1 MAAAA
6 ASTAV
11 VGPMAAWQLSDSTPS
26 SDNGLL
32 GEGQLREGLLRR
44 WPTAV
49 CEPASPQDKR
59 GFAELMRD
67 YEVSGKQLGDGAYS
81 VVMRGRCRKTGEP
94 VAIKMVPKALDDD
107 AADYKRVQA
116 DDEVRREVEMLKRV
130 SMHSCISKFE
140 AYYESK
146 THHYIVSE
154 LVTGGELFDHLA
166 EIGSYSEKQAAAL
179 LQELG
184 GAVALMHA
192 QGLCHADIKPENI
205 LLTGEGK
212 LKLVDFGLA
221 TKAGVKSEVR
231 PGTWA
236 YWPPEAWDV
245 GWGGSLPADMWA
257 VGAILYVVLAGCH
270 PFDPAGNATAE
281 EMGNAIRTGEP
292 SFEGEEWATAS
303 HGAVELVKGLL
314 RKDPECRLTVEE
326 LLQHPWLKTAS
337 PTAHRPVGG
346 AQFSRST
353 ARLRTAAFAT
363 ILQQQAEEAALPARP
378 PGGAKLKRQ
387 HSSLR
392 GPMLESDVLVRAF
405 HEFDREEKGYIT
417 EADLQRVLSQ
427 KLGAAKLAHGDAAAI
442 LQGAASS
449 DVDGRRVMYGSFV
462 RLMGETVK
470 QLLRPGEHVFKRG
483 EPVNFFYLLL
493 SGEVEVVDAQGAVVS
508 TLRAGEYFGENAL
521 LERRKQ
527 RNSSLRCKSTC
538 EVLKLSADDFE
549 AGLPEARAALGG
561 SGGGGVG
568 GGGGDRGD
576 GGTAAAE
583 ARLLAFIQ
591 MVSPK
596 TTRVLA
602 EGEPV
607 IVEGE
612 AVEPAFNILSR
623 GKLRV
628 SKGGA
633 PLGEVAQGECF
644 GEMSLL
650 VPEPAKT
657 KQFTLTC
664 ASEACSV
671 VTVSGADF
679 RRLLEKSRVVNR
691 SMHVIADRRR
701 QHNAESQKG
710 AADKT

>member
-1 MAAAA
+1 MSRRLFETARRLLPHGRRSIMAAAA

-281 EMGNAIRTGEP
+281 EM
-292 SFEGEEWATAS
+292 
-303 HGAVELVKGLL
+303 
-314 RKDPECRLTVEE
+314 
-326 LLQHPWLKTAS
+326 
-337 PTAHRPVGG
+337 VG
-346 AQFSRST
+346 
-353 ARLRTAAFAT
+353 
-363 ILQQQAEEAALPARP
+363 
-378 PGGAKLKRQ
+378 
-387 HSSLR
+387 SSLT
-392 GPMLESDVLVRAF
+392 P
-405 HEFDREEKGYIT
+405 
-417 EADLQRVLSQ
+417 
-427 KLGAAKLAHGDAAAI
+427 
-442 LQGAASS
+442 
-449 DVDGRRVMYGSFV
+449 
-462 RLMGETVK
+462 
-470 QLLRPGEHVFKRG
+470 
-483 EPVNFFYLLL
+483 
-493 SGEVEVVDAQGAVVS
+493 
-508 TLRAGEYFGENAL
+508 
-521 LERRKQ
+521 
-527 RNSSLRCKSTC
+527 
-538 EVLKLSADDFE
+538 
-549 AGLPEARAALGG
+549 
-561 SGGGGVG
+561 
-568 GGGGDRGD
+568 
-576 GGTAAAE
+576 
-583 ARLLAFIQ
+583 
-591 MVSPK
+591 
-596 TTRVLA
+596 
-602 EGEPV
+602 
-607 IVEGE
+607 
-612 AVEPAFNILSR
+612 
-623 GKLRV
+623 
-628 SKGGA
+628 
-633 PLGEVAQGECF
+633 
-644 GEMSLL
+644 
-650 VPEPAKT
+650 
-657 KQFTLTC
+657 TLTTDPNPGP
-664 ASEACSV
+664 SPNLSP
-671 VTVSGADF
+671 SPGPDPD
-679 RRLLEKSRVVNR
+679 
-691 SMHVIADRRR
+691 H
-701 QHNAESQKG
+701 
-710 AADKT
+710 

>member
-1 MAAAA
+1 M
-6 ASTAV
+6 
-11 VGPMAAWQLSDSTPS
+11 Q
-26 SDNGLL
+26 
-32 GEGQLREGLLRR
+32 
-44 WPTAV
+44 
-49 CEPASPQDKR
+49 
-59 GFAELMRD
+59 
-67 YEVSGKQLGDGAYS
+67 
-81 VVMRGRCRKTGEP
+81 
-94 VAIKMVPKALDDD
+94 
-107 AADYKRVQA
+107 
-116 DDEVRREVEMLKRV
+116 
-130 SMHSCISKFE
+130 
-140 AYYESK
+140 
-146 THHYIVSE
+146 
-154 LVTGGELFDHLA
+154 
-166 EIGSYSEKQAAAL
+166 
-179 LQELG
+179 
-184 GAVALMHA
+184 
-192 QGLCHADIKPENI
+192 
-205 LLTGEGK
+205 
-212 LKLVDFGLA
+212 
-221 TKAGVKSEVR
+221 
-231 PGTWA
+231 
-236 YWPPEAWDV
+236 
-245 GWGGSLPADMWA
+245 
-257 VGAILYVVLAGCH
+257 
-270 PFDPAGNATAE
+270 
-281 EMGNAIRTGEP
+281 
-292 SFEGEEWATAS
+292 
-303 HGAVELVKGLL
+303 LVKGLL

-337 PTAHRPVGG
+337 PTAHRPIGG

-353 ARLRTAAFAT
+353 ARLRTAVFAT

-378 PGGAKLKRQ
+378 PLSRTISAKLKRQ

-427 KLGAAKLAHGDAAAI
+427 KLGAAKLARGDAAAI

-470 QLLRPGEHVFKRG
+470 QLLQPGEHVFKRG
-483 EPVNFFYLLL
+483 EPANFFYLLL

-527 RNSSLRCKSTC
+527 RNSSLRCKTSC

-568 GGGGDRGD
+568 GDRGD

-591 MVSPK
+591 MVSAA

-628 SKGGA
+628 SKGGV

>member
-1 MAAAA
+1 
-6 ASTAV
+6 
-11 VGPMAAWQLSDSTPS
+11 
-26 SDNGLL
+26 
-32 GEGQLREGLLRR
+32 
-44 WPTAV
+44 
-49 CEPASPQDKR
+49 
-59 GFAELMRD
+59 
-67 YEVSGKQLGDGAYS
+67 
-81 VVMRGRCRKTGEP
+81 MRGRCRKTGEP

-130 SMHSCISKFE
+130 SMHSCISKFQ

-303 HGAVELVKGLL
+303 HGAVQLVKGLL

-337 PTAHRPVGG
+337 PTAHRPIGG

-353 ARLRTAAFAT
+353 ARLRTAVFAT

-378 PGGAKLKRQ
+378 PLSRTISAKLKRQ

-427 KLGAAKLAHGDAAAI
+427 KLGAAKLARGDAAAI

-470 QLLRPGEHVFKRG
+470 QLLQPGEHVFKRG
-483 EPVNFFYLLL
+483 EPVRYFYLLL

-527 RNSSLRCKSTC
+527 RNSSLRCKTSC

-568 GGGGDRGD
+568 GDRGD

-583 ARLLAFIQ
+583 
-591 MVSPK
+591 
-596 TTRVLA
+596 
-602 EGEPV
+602 
-607 IVEGE
+607 
-612 AVEPAFNILSR
+612 
-623 GKLRV
+623 
-628 SKGGA
+628 
-633 PLGEVAQGECF
+633 
-644 GEMSLL
+644 
-650 VPEPAKT
+650 
-657 KQFTLTC
+657 
-664 ASEACSV
+664 
-671 VTVSGADF
+671 
-679 RRLLEKSRVVNR
+679 
-691 SMHVIADRRR
+691 
-701 QHNAESQKG
+701 
-710 AADKT
+710 

>member
-1 MAAAA
+1 M
-6 ASTAV
+6 
-11 VGPMAAWQLSDSTPS
+11 
-26 SDNGLL
+26 
-32 GEGQLREGLLRR
+32 
-44 WPTAV
+44 
-49 CEPASPQDKR
+49 
-59 GFAELMRD
+59 
-67 YEVSGKQLGDGAYS
+67 
-81 VVMRGRCRKTGEP
+81 
-94 VAIKMVPKALDDD
+94 
-107 AADYKRVQA
+107 
-116 DDEVRREVEMLKRV
+116 
-130 SMHSCISKFE
+130 
-140 AYYESK
+140 
-146 THHYIVSE
+146 
-154 LVTGGELFDHLA
+154 
-166 EIGSYSEKQAAAL
+166 
-179 LQELG
+179 
-184 GAVALMHA
+184 
-192 QGLCHADIKPENI
+192 
-205 LLTGEGK
+205 
-212 LKLVDFGLA
+212 
-221 TKAGVKSEVR
+221 
-231 PGTWA
+231 
-236 YWPPEAWDV
+236 
-245 GWGGSLPADMWA
+245 
-257 VGAILYVVLAGCH
+257 
-270 PFDPAGNATAE
+270 
-281 EMGNAIRTGEP
+281 
-292 SFEGEEWATAS
+292 
-303 HGAVELVKGLL
+303 ELVKGLL

-568 GGGGDRGD
+568 GGGGERGD

-591 MVSPK
+591 MVTAANCNPSPTPNPKPQTLTLTLYPYQVSPK